1 MILENEDIILDDN
14 TVLDVKGDV
23 VLYLYGSGK
32 VTLNI
37 GDNSMVTVYHVGVDI
52 CNNIVVN
59 LNGDNSQILYNY
71 DVVNYNNNKSSMTIN
86 HNYDN
91 TISNVCNHGI
101 NVLDNVLDFNV
112 TGVVLKDIKGSIC
125 NQENRI
131 ININDGKSTICPN
144 LLIDSY
150 DVVSSHAAYIGKFS
164 DDVLFYLMSR
174 GINKK
179 KAYELLILSF
189 LLPEGIDKEKIENF
203 ILEVK
208 KI

>member
-71 DVVNYNNNKSSMTIN
+71 DVVNYNDNKSSMTIN

-91 TISNVCNHGI
+91 TISNVCNHGV

-112 TGVVLKDIKGSIC
+112 TGVVSV
-125 NQENRI
+125 
-131 ININDGKSTICPN
+131 
-144 LLIDSY
+144 SY
-150 DVVSSHAAYIGKFS
+150 TH
-164 DDVLFYLMSR
+164 LT
-174 GINKK
+174 
-179 KAYELLILSF
+179 
-189 LLPEGIDKEKIENF
+189 LPTT
-203 ILEVK
+203 
-208 KI
+208 

>member
-1 MILENEDIILDDN
+1 MHKMILENEDIILDDN

-91 TISNVCNHGI
+91 TISNVCNHGV

-131 ININDGKSTICPN
+131 INIMMVNQ
-144 LLIDSY
+144 LFVLIY
-150 DVVSSHAAYIGKFS
+150 
-164 DDVLFYLMSR
+164 
-174 GINKK
+174 
-179 KAYELLILSF
+179 
-189 LLPEGIDKEKIENF
+189 
-203 ILEVK
+203 
-208 KI
+208 

>member
-91 TISNVCNHGI
+91 TISNVCNH
-101 NVLDNVLDFNV
+101 N
-112 TGVVLKDIKGSIC
+112 
-125 NQENRI
+125 
-131 ININDGKSTICPN
+131 
-144 LLIDSY
+144 Y
-150 DVVSSHAAYIGKFS
+150 D
-164 DDVLFYLMSR
+164 
-174 GINKK
+174 
-179 KAYELLILSF
+179 
-189 LLPEGIDKEKIENF
+189 
-203 ILEVK
+203 
-208 KI
+208 